1 MHLTAT
7 NTGITA
13 AIDRDGRVLKRLAQ
27 FTEGRLEIE
36 AQGYSGATPYVRL
49 RDWPVVILCLLIF
62 ATFILRARRSR

>member
-13 AIDRDGRVLKRLAQ
+13 AIDRDGRVLARLEQ
-27 FTEGRLEIE
+27 FVEGRLEIA

-49 RDWPVVILCLLIF
+49 RDWPVVLACLFVL
-62 ATFILRARRSR
+62 TLFILRAKRSR